1 MSASK
6 LLNIFALST
15 LAILLCSFA
24 PSQTL
29 ALAVKPNHL
38 ARHLPSHHGIAKKKK
53 RDNQRCK
60 PRSSG
65 VPSSSSPPP
74 ANTPASD
81 GSNNN
86 NYGNNYDTTNNT
98 PVSSST
104 SPPASVSTT
113 PPTTNTPS
121 GPGKLAIAWAMGDDK
136 RISFLTSSPRVKM
149 FHLWDVQIP
158 ASVQNSGIPVSIML
172 WGTDPSRISNFLQ
185 YAKPG
190 YASHAMGFNEVNE
203 PTQSNIDPASAVSAW
218 YQYLKPL
225 ASQGYTL
232 GGPSTTS
239 APNGFDWMTT
249 FLNQCGADCGLDE
262 MLIHWYDVKFEDFQT
277 YVNKWAGFGKP
288 IRITEFACQNFNGGA
303 QPSMDDIWSFTN
315 QAIPWLENN
324 PQVLSYAPFGF
335 MDDMYNVT
343 PNDCLF
349 TPDSLSTLGWSYV
362 NGGG

>member
-1 MSASK
+1 MSTSK

-38 ARHLPSHHGIAKKKK
+38 ARHLPNHHGIAKKKK

-74 ANTPASD
+74 ANTPTSG
-81 GSNNN
+81 GSNDNNNN
-86 NYGNNYDTTNNT
+86 NYNNNT

-104 SPPASVSTT
+104 SPPASVATN
-113 PPTTNTPS
+113 PPTTNTAT

-136 RISFLTSSPRVKM
+136 RVSFLTSSPRVKM
-149 FHLWDVQIP
+149 FHLWDCQIP

-172 WGTDPSRISNFLQ
+172 WGTDPTRISSFLQ
-185 YAKPG
+185 FAKPG
-190 YASHAMGFNEVNE
+190 YASHAMGFNEYVKLFRSFIRSLELINFPRVNE
-203 PTQSNIDPASAVSAW
+203 PTQSNIDPGSAVSAW

-249 FLNQCGADCGLDE
+249 FLNQCGADCGVDE
-262 MLIHWYDVKFEDFQT
+262 MQVHWYDVKFEDFQT

-288 IRITEFACQNFNGGA
+288 IRITEFACQVCIA
-303 QPSMDDIWSFTN
+303 
-315 QAIPWLENN
+315 
-324 PQVLSYAPFGF
+324 VLS
-335 MDDMYNVT
+335 
-343 PNDCLF
+343 CWLRH
-349 TPDSLSTLGWSYV
+349 
-362 NGGG
+362 